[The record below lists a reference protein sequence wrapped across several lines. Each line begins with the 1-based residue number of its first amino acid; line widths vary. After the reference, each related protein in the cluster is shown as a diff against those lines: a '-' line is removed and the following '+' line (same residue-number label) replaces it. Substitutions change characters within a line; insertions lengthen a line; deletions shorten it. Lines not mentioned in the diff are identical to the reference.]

1 MKTYTYFKPTPTTA
15 EELKSQYRKLAM
27 QHHPDRGGSTKAM
40 QAINNEFD
48 DLFSLLKNI
57 HKTKDGTTYTAR
69 QSSTETADSFKD
81 LIAELMKLDGITIEI
96 IGCFVWV
103 SGDTRPNKDRLK
115 TLGFHWHSTKNM
127 WYLKPETYR
136 RKSRRDYD
144 MEEIRGMYGTSGEVQ
159 SQGTVKLEE
168 VGA

>member
-1 MKTYTYFKPTPTTA
+1 
-15 EELKSQYRKLAM
+15 
-27 QHHPDRGGSTKAM
+27 
-40 QAINNEFD
+40 
-48 DLFSLLKNI
+48 
-57 HKTKDGTTYTAR
+57 
-69 QSSTETADSFKD
+69 
-81 LIAELMKLDGITIEI
+81 MKLDGITIEI

-103 SGDTRPNKDRLK
+103 TGDTKPNKDRLK
-115 TLGFHWHSTKNM
+115 ALGFRWHSTKNM

-159 SQGTVKLEE
+159 SRGTVKIEE